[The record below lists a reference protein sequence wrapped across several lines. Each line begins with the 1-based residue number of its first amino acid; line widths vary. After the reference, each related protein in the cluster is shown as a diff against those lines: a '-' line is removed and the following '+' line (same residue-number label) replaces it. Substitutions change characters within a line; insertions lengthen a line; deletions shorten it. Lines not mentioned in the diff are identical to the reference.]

1 MTEISAA
8 AVKALRDKTDLP
20 MMLCKKALMEA
31 GGDEEKA
38 KDILKREGLK
48 VKEKRAD
55 NPTEEGRIFTGVAA
69 DGSEAAMVEVVCES
83 PPVATGQDMARFG
96 EKLVKQFLQGP
107 GAATPEELLAQKDP
121 DGSGKTLAELFDE
134 MINKIREKIVVTRIA
149 RMRGPVGAYVHHDY
163 KTGVLFQAS
172 GEKKLAPVLKD
183 VAMHIAALGPVVCY
197 PDDLDPA
204 LVEKERERLRET
216 AKKSGKPDN
225 IVDKIVEGQL
235 KTFYNEAG
243 VLTFQPFAKEQSKTV
258 SQVLAEQG
266 LKAAKFLR
274 WAIGRRQ

>member
-20 MMLCKKALMEA
+20 MMLCKKALIEA

-69 DGSEAAMVEVVCES
+69 DGDEAVMVEVVCES

-121 DGSGKTLAELFDE
+121 DGSGKTLAEIFDE

-149 RMRGPVGAYVHHDY
+149 RMKGPVGAYVHHDY

-172 GEKKLAPVLKD
+172 GEKKTAPVLKD

-204 LVEKERERLRET
+204 LVEKERERLRES

-225 IVDKIVEGQL
+225 IIDKIVEGQL

>member
-31 GGDEEKA
+31 EGDEEKA
-38 KDILKREGLK
+38 KEILKREGLK

-55 NPTEEGRIFTGVAA
+55 NPTEEGRIFTGITP
-69 DGSEAAMVEVVCES
+69 DGEEAVMVEVVCES

-107 GAATPEELLAQKDP
+107 GAATPDALLAEKDP

-134 MINKIREKIVVTRIA
+134 MINKIREKIVVTRVA
-149 RMRGPVGAYVHHDY
+149 RMRGPVGAYVHHDF

-172 GEKKLAPVLKD
+172 GSKKTSPVLKD
-183 VAMHIAALGPVVCY
+183 VAMHIAALKPVVCY
-197 PDDLDPA
+197 PEELDPA
-204 LVEKERERLRET
+204 LVEKERERLREV
-216 AKKSGKPDN
+216 AKKSGKPEN

-235 KTFYNEAG
+235 KTFYVEAG

-266 LKAAKFLR
+266 LKAASFMR
-274 WAIGRRQ
+274 WVIGRR

>member
-31 GGDEEKA
+31 EGDEEKA
-38 KDILKREGLK
+38 KEILKREGLK

-55 NPTEEGRIFTGVAA
+55 NATEEGRIFTAVSP
-69 DGSEAAMVEVVCES
+69 DGEEAVMVEVVCES
-83 PPVATGQDMARFG
+83 PPVATGQDMASFG
-96 EKLVKQFLQGP
+96 EKLVTQFLKGP
-107 GAATPEELLAQKDP
+107 GATTPDELLAQKDP
-121 DGSGKTLAELFDE
+121 GGSGKTLAEIFDE
-134 MINKIREKIVVTRIA
+134 MINKIREKMVVTRVA
-149 RMRGPVGAYVHHDY
+149 RMRGPVGAYVHHDH

-172 GEKKLAPVLKD
+172 GAKKTSPVLKD
-183 VAMHIAALGPVVCY
+183 VAMHIAALKPVVCY
-197 PDDLDPA
+197 PEELDPG
-204 LVEKERERLRET
+204 LVEKERERLRES

-225 IVDKIVEGQL
+225 IVEKIVEGQL

-266 LKAAKFLR
+266 LKAASFMR
-274 WAIGRRQ
+274 WVIGRR

>member
-31 GGDEEKA
+31 EGDEEKA
-38 KDILKREGLK
+38 KEILKREGLK

-55 NPTEEGRIFTGVAA
+55 NPTEEGRIFTSVAP
-69 DGSEAAMVEVVCES
+69 DGDEAVMVEVVCES

-107 GAATPEELLAQKDP
+107 GATTPDELLAQKDP
-121 DGSGKTLAELFDE
+121 DGSGKPLTELFDE
-134 MINKIREKIVVTRIA
+134 MINKIREKIVVTRVA
-149 RMRGPVGAYVHHDY
+149 RMKGPVGAYVHHDH

-172 GEKKLAPVLKD
+172 GSKKTTPVLKD
-183 VAMHIAALGPVVCY
+183 VAMHIAALKPVVCY
-197 PDDLDPA
+197 PDELDPA
-204 LVEKERERLRET
+204 LVEKERERLREA

-225 IVDKIVEGQL
+225 IVEKIVEGQL
-235 KTFYNEAG
+235 KTFYVEAG

-266 LKAAKFLR
+266 LKAASFMR
-274 WAIGRRQ
+274 WVIGRR